1 MKLLPAALLLLAFA
15 VPALAQEDTTPH
27 VKARLIAEQASA
39 KPGGTLTV
47 ALEQDIRARWH
58 TYWSNP
64 GDVGQA
70 TSIQWALPAGW
81 KADALQW
88 ATPKQLPVGPF
99 MDYGYEG
106 KVWLLTNVAVP
117 ADAKVGETIPLKAI
131 AHFLVCEQICIPEDA
146 SLTLPLKIGDGAAD
160 ASVAKDFAAA
170 RAALPVTSPWKLTY
184 SIGSGGA
191 LGKTLDIYAAA
202 PALVAAHPVNAV
214 FFPAKPGLIKS
225 TAPQQIGFAKD
236 GLVLRLTPADKATA
250 IGGMLDGVLVLK
262 SSDGS
267 VQALTVAAPP
277 GPVPDAN
284 FSGGSAGA
292 AETAGGIS
300 LLLAIAFAFVGG
312 LILNAM
318 PCVLPILAMKALA
331 LASHGG
337 DKNSGGGGEAR
348 KEGFAYA
355 AGAVLSFLV
364 FGLVIVALRQGGSA
378 VGWGFQLQEP
388 MAVAGFALLIFAVG
402 LNLSGVFEFSSV
414 TMGDGLASR
423 SGAMGAFFT
432 GVLAVAVAAPCT
444 APFMAAAL
452 GFALTQSTISALLIF
467 LSLGLGF
474 ALPFMILGLWPR
486 ALSFL
491 PRPGPWML
499 RLKQF
504 LAFPM
509 YGAAAWLTWVL
520 AQEAGANGVAVLLA
534 AFVALAMAAWL
545 WSVTRDLEGRGRG
558 VGAIAALAVLILAL
572 YGVSTLAGA
581 TAPVQANAISSEKFS
596 DERLASLRASG
607 KAVFVDATAAWC
619 ITCLVNEQA
628 VLSRQ
633 PVKDAF
639 NARHVTYLVADWT
652 NRNAAITKL
661 LEANGRDG
669 VPLYLYFAPGADKP
683 VILPQILT
691 ESGILAAINS

>member
-1 MKLLPAALLLLAFA
+1 MKVFAAAAVLLLLGA
-15 VPALAQEDTTPH
+15 PALAQEDTTPH
-27 VKARLIAEQASA
+27 VQARLIAQQASA
-39 KPGGTLTV
+39 RPGGVLTL
-47 ALEQDIRARWH
+47 ALEQNIRAGWH
-58 TYWSNP
+58 TYWINP

-70 TSIQWALPAGW
+70 TGVDWDLPAGW
-81 KADALQW
+81 KAGALQW
-88 ATPKQLPVGPF
+88 ATPKRLPVPPF

-106 KVWLLTNVAVP
+106 KVWLLTDVAVP
-117 ADAKVGETIPLKAI
+117 ADARAGDTIALKAV
-131 AHFLVCEQICIPEDA
+131 AHFLVCRQICIPEDA
-146 SLTLPLKIGDGAAD
+146 SLTLPVKIGDGAAE

-170 RAALPVTSPWKLTY
+170 RAALPVASPWKLNY
-184 SIGSGGA
+184 S
-191 LGKTLDIYAAA
+191 LGKNLDIYAAA
-202 PALVAAHPVNAV
+202 PALAAAHPVEAA
-214 FFPAKPGLIKS
+214 FFPLKPGMIKS
-225 TAPQQIGFAKD
+225 PAPQVMGFAKD
-236 GLVLRLTPADKATA
+236 GLVLRMTPGDKIAQA
-250 IGGMLDGVLVLK
+250 GGMLEGVLMLK

-267 VQALTVAAPP
+267 VQALQVAAPP
-277 GPVPDAN
+277 GPVPDAD
-284 FSGGSAGA
+284 FGGSAGT
-292 AETAGGIS
+292 EGGIT
-300 LLLAIAFAFVGG
+300 LLLAIVFAFAGG

-331 LASHGG
+331 LAGH
-337 DKNSGGGGEAR
+337 SGGGNSETK

-364 FGLVIVALRQGGSA
+364 FGLVIVALRQGGAA

-388 MAVAGFALLIFAVG
+388 IAVAGFALLIFAVG
-402 LNLSGVFEFSSV
+402 LNLSGVFEFGSV
-414 TMGDGLASR
+414 TVGDTLASR
-423 SGAMGAFFT
+423 SGAVGAFFT

-452 GFALTQSTISALLIF
+452 GFALTQGTVSALLIF
-467 LSLGLGF
+467 LFLGLGF

-534 AFVALAMAAWL
+534 AFVGLALAAWL
-545 WSVTRDLEGRGRG
+545 WGVTREMSGRGRAL
-558 VGAIAALAVLILAL
+558 GAVAALAILIMAF
-572 YGVSTLAGA
+572 YGLSTLSGA
-581 TAPVQANAISSEKFS
+581 TAPVQAAAISSEKFS
-596 DERLASLRASG
+596 EEKLASLRASG
-607 KAVFVDATAAWC
+607 TPVFVDATAAWC

-639 NARHVTYLVADWT
+639 AAKKVSYLVADWT
-652 NRNAAITKL
+652 NRDAAITRL

-669 VPLYLYFAPGADKP
+669 VPLYLYYAPGADKP

-691 ESGILAAINS
+691 EAGVLLAIGS

>member
-15 VPALAQEDTTPH
+15 APALAQEDTTPH

-39 KPGGTLTV
+39 KPGSTLTV

-70 TSIQWALPAGW
+70 TSIEWALPTGW
-81 KADALQW
+81 KAAALQW
-88 ATPKQLPVGPF
+88 ATPKQLLVGPF

-117 ADAKVGETIPLKAI
+117 ADAKVGETIPLKAT

-146 SLTLPLKIGDGAAD
+146 SLTLPVKIGDGATD
-160 ASVAKDFAAA
+160 ASVAKDFAVA
-170 RAALPVTSPWKLTY
+170 RAALPAASPWKLNY
-184 SIGSGGA
+184 A

-202 PALVAAHPVNAV
+202 PALVTAHPVQAV
-214 FFPAKPGLIKS
+214 FFPAKSGLIKS

-236 GLVLRLTPADKATA
+236 GLVLRLTPADKAAA

-284 FSGGSAGA
+284 FSGGAAGA
-292 AETAGGIS
+292 AATAGGIT

-337 DKNSGGGGEAR
+337 GGGNEAR

-402 LNLSGVFEFSSV
+402 LNLSGVFEFGSV

-545 WSVTRDLEGRGRG
+545 WSVTRNLEGRGRG

-581 TAPVQANAISSEKFS
+581 TAPVQATAISSEKFS
-596 DERLASLRASG
+596 DEKLASLRASG
-607 KAVFVDATAAWC
+607 KPVFVDVTAAWC

-633 PVKDAF
+633 PIKDAF

-652 NRNAAITKL
+652 NRNTAITKL

>member
-1 MKLLPAALLLLAFA
+1 MKLLPAALLFLAFA
-15 VPALAQEDTTPH
+15 APAWAQEDATPH
-27 VKARLIAEQASA
+27 VQARLIAEQASA
-39 KPGGTLTV
+39 KPGSTLTV
-47 ALEQDIRARWH
+47 ALEQNIRAGWH
-58 TYWSNP
+58 TYWINP

-70 TSIQWALPAGW
+70 TSIDWALPAGW

-88 ATPKQLPVGPF
+88 ATPKSLPVGPF

-106 KVWLLTNVAVP
+106 KVWLLANVAVP
-117 ADAKVGETIPLKAI
+117 ADAKPGDTIPLKAT

-146 SLTLPLKIGDGAAD
+146 TLTLPMKVGDGAAD
-160 ASVAKDFAAA
+160 PSVTKDFSAA
-170 RAALPVTSPWKLTY
+170 RAAMPVTSPWKLSY
-184 SIGSGGA
+184 A

-202 PALVAAHPVNAV
+202 PALVAAHPVQAA
-214 FFPAKPGLIKS
+214 FFPSKSGLIKS
-225 TAPQQIGFAKD
+225 PAPQQIGFAKD
-236 GLVLRLTPADKATA
+236 GLVLRITPADKAAA
-250 IGGMLDGVLVLK
+250 IGSTLDGVLVLK

-267 VQALTVAAPP
+267 VQALNVNAPQ
-277 GPVPDAN
+277 GPVPDAS
-284 FSGGSAGA
+284 FSGAAASPAAGDSITLLVAIFSAF
-292 AETAGGIS
+292 I
-300 LLLAIAFAFVGG
+300 GG

-331 LASHGG
+331 LAGHGG
-337 DKNSGGGGEAR
+337 SDGASEAR
-348 KEGFAYA
+348 KEGFAYT
-355 AGAVLSFLV
+355 AGAVLSFLL

-388 MAVAGFALLIFAVG
+388 MAVAGFSLLIFAVG
-402 LNLSGVFEFSSV
+402 LNLSGVFEFGSV
-414 TMGDGLASR
+414 TVGDSLASR
-423 SGAMGAFFT
+423 SGAVGAFFT

-452 GFALTQSTISALLIF
+452 GFALTQSTVSALLIF

-474 ALPFMILGLWPR
+474 ALPFLILAIFPR
-486 ALSFL
+486 ALSFM
-491 PRPGPWML
+491 PKPGTWML

-545 WSVTRDLEGRGRG
+545 WSVTRDASGRGRIM
-558 VGAIAALAVLILAL
+558 GAIAALAILILAL

-581 TAPVQANAISSEKFS
+581 VAPVQGAALASERFTDDK
-596 DERLASLRASG
+596 LASLRASG
-607 KAVFVDATAAWC
+607 TPVFVDATAAWC

-639 NARHVTYLVADWT
+639 ASRKVTYLVADWT
-652 NRNAAITKL
+652 NRNSDITKL
-661 LEANGRDG
+661 LEAHGRDG

-691 ESGILAAINS
+691 EAGVLSAINS

>member
-1 MKLLPAALLLLAFA
+1 
-15 VPALAQEDTTPH
+15 
-27 VKARLIAEQASA
+27 
-39 KPGGTLTV
+39 
-47 ALEQDIRARWH
+47 
-58 TYWSNP
+58 
-64 GDVGQA
+64 
-70 TSIQWALPAGW
+70 
-81 KADALQW
+81 
-88 ATPKQLPVGPF
+88 
-99 MDYGYEG
+99 
-106 KVWLLTNVAVP
+106 
-117 ADAKVGETIPLKAI
+117 
-131 AHFLVCEQICIPEDA
+131 
-146 SLTLPLKIGDGAAD
+146 
-160 ASVAKDFAAA
+160 
-170 RAALPVTSPWKLTY
+170 
-184 SIGSGGA
+184 
-191 LGKTLDIYAAA
+191 
-202 PALVAAHPVNAV
+202 
-214 FFPAKPGLIKS
+214 
-225 TAPQQIGFAKD
+225 
-236 GLVLRLTPADKATA
+236 
-250 IGGMLDGVLVLK
+250 
-262 SSDGS
+262 
-267 VQALTVAAPP
+267 VQALTVDAPP
-277 GPVPDAN
+277 GPVPEAS
-284 FSGGSAGA
+284 FSGAVGA
-292 AETAGGIS
+292 TEGGIT

-331 LASHGG
+331 LAGH
-337 DKNSGGGGEAR
+337 GGGGGSEAR
-348 KEGFAYA
+348 KEGFSYA

-402 LNLSGVFEFSSV
+402 LNLSGVFEFGSV
-414 TMGDGLASR
+414 TVGDSLASR
-423 SGAMGAFFT
+423 SGAVGAFFT

-452 GFALTQSTISALLIF
+452 GFALTQSTVSALLIF

-486 ALSFL
+486 ALAFL
-491 PRPGPWML
+491 PKPGTWML

-545 WSVTRDLEGRGRG
+545 WSVTRDMSGQGRG
-558 VGAIAALAVLILAL
+558 VGAIAALAILIVAL
-572 YGVSTLAGA
+572 YGLSTLAGA

-596 DERLASLRASG
+596 DEKLASLRALG
-607 KAVFVDATAAWC
+607 KPVFVDATAAWC

-639 NARHVTYLVADWT
+639 ASRKVTYLVADWT

-691 ESGILAAINS
+691 EAGVLSAINS

>member
-1 MKLLPAALLLLAFA
+1 MKLLSAALLILAFA
-15 VPALAQEDTTPH
+15 APAAAQEDATPH
-27 VKARLIAEQASA
+27 VQARLIAEQATA
-39 KPGGTLTV
+39 KPGSTLTV
-47 ALEQDIRARWH
+47 ALEQNIRAGWH
-58 TYWSNP
+58 TYWMNP
-64 GDVGQA
+64 GDVGQP
-70 TSIQWALPAGW
+70 TSIEWALPAGW
-81 KADALQW
+81 KAGDLQW
-88 ATPKQLPVGPF
+88 ATPKRLPVGPF

-117 ADAKVGETIPLKAI
+117 ADAKAGATIALKGT

-146 SLTLPLKIGDGAAD
+146 TLTLPVKVGDGAAD
-160 ASVAKDFAAA
+160 PAVAKDFAAA
-170 RAALPVTSPWKLTY
+170 RAALPVASPWKLNY
-184 SIGSGGA
+184 A
-191 LGKTLDIYAAA
+191 FGKTLDIYAAA
-202 PALVAAHPVNAV
+202 PALVAAHPTEAV
-214 FFPAKPGLIKS
+214 FFPSKPGLIKS
-225 TAPQQIGFAKD
+225 PAPQVMGFAKD
-236 GLVLRLTPADKATA
+236 GLVLRITPADKSA
-250 IGGMLDGVLVLK
+250 IGGTLDGVLVLK

-267 VQALTVAAPP
+267 VQALTVNAPP
-277 GPVPDAN
+277 GPVPDAS
-284 FSGGSAGA
+284 FSGAPATPSAGDSI
-292 AETAGGIS
+292 T
-300 LLLAIAFAFVGG
+300 LLVAIFSAFIGG

-331 LASHGG
+331 LAGHGG
-337 DKNSGGGGEAR
+337 SDGASEAR
-348 KEGFAYA
+348 KEGFAYT

-402 LNLSGVFEFSSV
+402 LNLSGVFEFGSV
-414 TMGDGLASR
+414 TVGDSLASR

-452 GFALTQSTISALLIF
+452 GFALTQSTVSALLIF

-474 ALPFMILGLWPR
+474 ALPFLSLAIFPR
-486 ALSFL
+486 ALSFM
-491 PRPGPWML
+491 PKPGTWML

-545 WSVTRDLEGRGRG
+545 WSVTRDLSGRGRG
-558 VGAIAALAVLILAL
+558 MGAIAALLVLIVAL
-572 YGVSTLAGA
+572 YGISTLAGA
-581 TAPVQANAISSEKFS
+581 VAPVQGAAIASEKFT
-596 DERLASLRASG
+596 DDKLASLRASG
-607 KAVFVDATAAWC
+607 KPVFVDATAAWC

-639 NARHVTYLVADWT
+639 ASRKVTYLVADWT
-652 NRNAAITKL
+652 NRNADITKL
-661 LEANGRDG
+661 LEAHGRDG
-669 VPLYLYFAPGADKP
+669 VPLYLYFAPGSDKP

-691 ESGILAAINS
+691 EAGVLSTINS

>member
-1 MKLLPAALLLLAFA
+1 MKVFAAAAVLLLLGA
-15 VPALAQEDTTPH
+15 PALAQEDTTPH
-27 VKARLIAEQASA
+27 VQARLIAQQASA
-39 KPGGTLTV
+39 RPGGVLTL
-47 ALEQDIRARWH
+47 ALEQNIRAGWH
-58 TYWSNP
+58 TYWINP

-70 TSIQWALPAGW
+70 TGVDWDLPAGW
-81 KADALQW
+81 KAGALQW
-88 ATPKQLPVGPF
+88 ATPKRLPVPPF

-106 KVWLLTNVAVP
+106 KVWLLTDVAVP
-117 ADAKVGETIPLKAI
+117 ADARAGDTIALKAV
-131 AHFLVCEQICIPEDA
+131 AHFLVCRQICIPEDA
-146 SLTLPLKIGDGAAD
+146 SLTLPVKIGDGAAD

-170 RAALPVTSPWKLTY
+170 RAALPVASPWKLNY
-184 SIGSGGA
+184 S
-191 LGKTLDIYAAA
+191 LGKNLDIYAAA
-202 PALVAAHPVNAV
+202 PALAAAHPVEAA
-214 FFPAKPGLIKS
+214 FFPLKPGMIKS
-225 TAPQQIGFAKD
+225 PAPQVMGFAKD
-236 GLVLRLTPADKATA
+236 GLVLRMTPGDKIAQA
-250 IGGMLDGVLVLK
+250 GGMLEGVLMLK

-267 VQALTVAAPP
+267 VQALQVAAPP
-277 GPVPDAN
+277 GPVPDAD
-284 FSGGSAGA
+284 FGGSAGT
-292 AETAGGIS
+292 EGGIT
-300 LLLAIAFAFVGG
+300 LLLAIVFAFAGG

-331 LASHGG
+331 LAGH
-337 DKNSGGGGEAR
+337 SGGGNSETK

-364 FGLVIVALRQGGSA
+364 FGLVIVALRQGGAA

-388 MAVAGFALLIFAVG
+388 IAVAGFALLIFAVG
-402 LNLSGVFEFSSV
+402 LNLSGVFEFGSV
-414 TMGDGLASR
+414 TVGDTLASR
-423 SGAMGAFFT
+423 SGAVGAFFT

-452 GFALTQSTISALLIF
+452 GFALTQGTVSALLIF
-467 LSLGLGF
+467 LFLGLGF

-534 AFVALAMAAWL
+534 AFVGLALAAWL
-545 WSVTRDLEGRGRG
+545 WGVTREMSGRGRAL
-558 VGAIAALAVLILAL
+558 GAVAALAILIMAF
-572 YGVSTLAGA
+572 YGLSTLSGA
-581 TAPVQANAISSEKFS
+581 TAPVQAAAISSEKFS
-596 DERLASLRASG
+596 EEKLASLRASG
-607 KAVFVDATAAWC
+607 TPVFVDATAAWC

-639 NARHVTYLVADWT
+639 AAKKVSYLVADWT
-652 NRNAAITKL
+652 NRDAAISRL

-669 VPLYLYFAPGADKP
+669 VPLYLYYAPGADKP

-691 ESGILAAINS
+691 EAGVLSAVGS

>member
-1 MKLLPAALLLLAFA
+1 MKVFAAAAVLLLLGA
-15 VPALAQEDTTPH
+15 PALAQEDTTPH
-27 VKARLIAEQASA
+27 VQARLIAQQASA
-39 KPGGTLTV
+39 RPGGVLTL
-47 ALEQDIRARWH
+47 ALEQNIRAGWH
-58 TYWSNP
+58 TYWINP

-70 TSIQWALPAGW
+70 TSVDWDLPAGW
-81 KADALQW
+81 KAGALQW
-88 ATPKQLPVGPF
+88 ATPKRLPVPPF

-106 KVWLLTNVAVP
+106 KVWLLTDVAVP
-117 ADAKVGETIPLKAI
+117 ADARAGDTIALKAV
-131 AHFLVCEQICIPEDA
+131 AHFLVCRQICIPEDA
-146 SLTLPLKIGDGAAD
+146 SLILPVKIGDGAAE

-170 RAALPVTSPWKLTY
+170 RAALPVASPWKLNY
-184 SIGSGGA
+184 S
-191 LGKTLDIYAAA
+191 LGKNLDIYAAA
-202 PALVAAHPVNAV
+202 PALAAAHPVEAA
-214 FFPAKPGLIKS
+214 FFPLKPGMIKS
-225 TAPQQIGFAKD
+225 PAPQVMGFAKD
-236 GLVLRLTPADKATA
+236 GLVLRMTPGDKIAQA
-250 IGGMLDGVLVLK
+250 GGMLEGVLMLK

-267 VQALTVAAPP
+267 VQALQVAAPP
-277 GPVPDAN
+277 GPVPDAD
-284 FSGGSAGA
+284 FGGSAGT
-292 AETAGGIS
+292 EGGIT
-300 LLLAIAFAFVGG
+300 LLLAIVFAFAGG

-331 LASHGG
+331 LAGH
-337 DKNSGGGGEAR
+337 GGGGNSETK

-364 FGLVIVALRQGGSA
+364 FGLVIVALRQGGAA

-388 MAVAGFALLIFAVG
+388 IAVAGFALLIFAVG
-402 LNLSGVFEFSSV
+402 LNLSGVFEFGSV
-414 TMGDGLASR
+414 TVGDTLASR
-423 SGAMGAFFT
+423 SGAVGAFFT

-452 GFALTQSTISALLIF
+452 GFALTQGTVSALLIF
-467 LSLGLGF
+467 LFLGLGF

-534 AFVALAMAAWL
+534 AFVGLALAAWL
-545 WSVTRDLEGRGRG
+545 WGVTREMSGRGRAL
-558 VGAIAALAVLILAL
+558 GAVAALAILIMAF
-572 YGVSTLAGA
+572 YGLSTLSGA
-581 TAPVQANAISSEKFS
+581 TAPVQAAAISSEKFS
-596 DERLASLRASG
+596 EEKLASLRASG
-607 KAVFVDATAAWC
+607 TPVFVDATAAWC

-639 NARHVTYLVADWT
+639 AAKKVSYLVADWT
-652 NRNAAITKL
+652 NRDAAITRL

-669 VPLYLYFAPGADKP
+669 VPLYLYYAPGADKP

-691 ESGILAAINS
+691 EAGVLLAIGS

>member
-1 MKLLPAALLLLAFA
+1 MKVFAAAAVLLLLGA
-15 VPALAQEDTTPH
+15 PALAQEDTTPH
-27 VKARLIAEQASA
+27 VQARLIAQQASA
-39 KPGGTLTV
+39 RPGGVLTL
-47 ALEQDIRARWH
+47 ALEQNIRAGWH
-58 TYWSNP
+58 TYWINP

-70 TSIQWALPAGW
+70 TGVDWDLPAGW
-81 KADALQW
+81 KAGALQW
-88 ATPKQLPVGPF
+88 ATPKRLPVPPF

-106 KVWLLTNVAVP
+106 KVWLLTDVAVP
-117 ADAKVGETIPLKAI
+117 ADAKAGDTIALKAV
-131 AHFLVCEQICIPEDA
+131 AHFLVCRQICIPEDA
-146 SLTLPLKIGDGAAD
+146 SLTLPVKIGDGAAD

-170 RAALPVTSPWKLTY
+170 RAALPVASPWKLNY
-184 SIGSGGA
+184 S
-191 LGKTLDIYAAA
+191 LGKNLDIYAAA
-202 PALVAAHPVNAV
+202 PALAAAHPVEAA
-214 FFPAKPGLIKS
+214 FFPLKPGMIKS
-225 TAPQQIGFAKD
+225 PAPQVMGFAKD
-236 GLVLRLTPADKATA
+236 GLVLRMTPGDKIAQA
-250 IGGMLDGVLVLK
+250 GGMLEGVLMLK

-267 VQALTVAAPP
+267 VQALQVAAPP
-277 GPVPDAN
+277 GPVPDAD
-284 FSGGSAGA
+284 FGGSAGT
-292 AETAGGIS
+292 EGGIT
-300 LLLAIAFAFVGG
+300 LLLAIVFAFAGG

-331 LASHGG
+331 LAGH
-337 DKNSGGGGEAR
+337 GGGGNSETK

-364 FGLVIVALRQGGSA
+364 FGLVIVALRQGGAA

-388 MAVAGFALLIFAVG
+388 IAVAGFALLIFAVG
-402 LNLSGVFEFSSV
+402 LNLSGVFEFGSV
-414 TMGDGLASR
+414 TVGDTLASR
-423 SGAMGAFFT
+423 SGAVGAFFT

-452 GFALTQSTISALLIF
+452 GFALTQGTVSALLIF
-467 LSLGLGF
+467 LFLGLGF

-534 AFVALAMAAWL
+534 AFVGLALAAWL
-545 WSVTRDLEGRGRG
+545 WGVTREMSGRGRAL
-558 VGAIAALAVLILAL
+558 GAVAALAILIMAF
-572 YGVSTLAGA
+572 YGLSTLSGA
-581 TAPVQANAISSEKFS
+581 TAPVQAAAISSEKFS
-596 DERLASLRASG
+596 EEKLASLRASG
-607 KAVFVDATAAWC
+607 TPVFVDATAAWC

-639 NARHVTYLVADWT
+639 AAKKVSYLVADWT
-652 NRNAAITKL
+652 NRDAAITRL

-669 VPLYLYFAPGADKP
+669 VPLYLYYAPGADKP

-691 ESGILAAINS
+691 EAGVLSAIGS